1 MASNKDKE
9 DVTTPCA
16 DAIDDKPTELYEAQ
30 QVKAKLDDAATESLF
45 PKRDHWKEDVG
56 ASNLKLILMTSA
68 IASAALAHFHPT
80 PFPQNWKILLACVT
94 YYFAISSFLQIIASY
109 TEWNM
114 LLQLYDERP
123 GGIGMR
129 VGSHI
134 DVEAE
139 TYTVGVSP
147 LPRGSLFALVTR
159 RWTPN
164 AGLKEHEKWPA
175 HYERTWSITQFF
187 DEEGYF
193 HEGEAYEA
201 IGAFWRAFDEAGG
214 LVGGPGAGEVK
225 KGKSD

>member
-1 MASNKDKE
+1 MATDDDDESKR
-9 DVTTPCA
+9 TTDETEGKVA
-16 DAIDDKPTELYEAQ
+16 ELYEPAQ
-30 QVKAKLDDAATESLF
+30 IKGKLSDVAADSLC
-45 PKRDHWKEDVG
+45 KTRKYYKEDVG
-56 ASNLKLILMTSA
+56 GSNLELILMISA
-68 IASAALAHFHPT
+68 VASAVLAHYYPT
-80 PFPQNWKILLACVT
+80 PFPHNWKLLLACVI
-94 YYFAISSFLQIIASY
+94 YYFAVSSVLQIIASY
-109 TEWNM
+109 AKWEM

-129 VGSHI
+129 VASHL

-139 TYTVGVSP
+139 TFTVGVSP

-164 AGLKEHEKWPA
+164 AELKEHEKWPA
-175 HYERTWSITQFF
+175 HYERTWSIAQFF

-193 HEGEAYEA
+193 YEGEAFDA
-201 IGAFWRAFDEAGG
+201 MCAFWHAFDEAGG